1 MFCMHSG
8 KEVLK
13 MQGVM
18 MVYVALHHTIAV

>member
-1 MFCMHSG
+1 MHSG

>member
-1 MFCMHSG
+1 MHSG

-18 MVYVALHHTIAV
+18 MVYVALHHTIAVWR